1 MQVIT
6 SHTFSLETLI
16 QNGSAPAV
24 HRLSEDLF
32 KTLESINSEK
42 RWFMDISEKTV
53 FCGRDGRFGV
63 VVSGNT
69 APRSELPDTAI
80 YASKEYWMPV
90 FSYLIGR
97 VRLELKPC
105 ELPGILFNYLQ
116 TILLILR
123 VRLVFVDQE
132 GYYNSPGLFDQLPI
146 ILDKLV
152 PEYRALFTR
161 MLTKADKTPT
171 LSDLKQIRTL
181 FMEKVVLRPI
191 DSAVSPATWS
201 GIQSTRR
208 STIRSAI
215 RSTLQSAP
223 PSTMQ
228 SATPSAMQLAPQ
240 STMQSAPQSTTRSS
254 PPSTVSQ
261 TAFPFKRST
270 DYLQNGD
277 FVVAVILAVALTFSV
292 WLWSGH

>member
-1 MQVIT
+1 MQVMT
-6 SHTFSLETLI
+6 SHSFSLETLI
-16 QNGSAPAV
+16 QDGSAPAV

-32 KTLESINSEK
+32 NALESIYAEK
-42 RWFMDISEKTV
+42 RWFADICEKDI
-53 FCGRDGRFGV
+53 FCNRDGRFSV

-69 APRSELPDTAI
+69 VSRSEFPDTAI

-97 VRLELKPC
+97 VRLELRPC

-116 TILLILR
+116 TMLLILR

-132 GYYNSPGLFDQLPI
+132 GYYNSTGLFDQLPI

-161 MLTKADKTPT
+161 LLTKADKTPGP
-171 LSDLKQIRTL
+171 SDLKKIRTL
-181 FMEKVVLRPI
+181 FIEKVVFRSI
-191 DSAVSPATWS
+191 DSAVSPAARPATKQAL
-201 GIQSTRR
+201 QSEGQQGLPPASR
-208 STIRSAI
+208 STEQPE
-215 RSTLQSAP
+215 TLLASKPAP
-223 PSTMQ
+223 R
-228 SATPSAMQLAPQ
+228 
-240 STMQSAPQSTTRSS
+240 STMQSAPRTTVL
-254 PPSTVSQ
+254 PM
-261 TAFPFKRST
+261 AHPFKRST

-277 FVVAVILAVALTFSV
+277 FVVAVVLAVALTFSV

>member
-1 MQVIT
+1 MT
-6 SHTFSLETLI
+6 SHSFSLETLI
-16 QNGSAPAV
+16 QDGSAPAV

-32 KTLESINSEK
+32 KALESIYAGK
-42 RWFMDISEKTV
+42 RWFSDITERDV
-53 FCGRDGRFGV
+53 FCSRDGRFSV
-63 VVSGNT
+63 TVPGNT
-69 APRSELPDTAI
+69 VPWSELPDTAI

-97 VRLELKPC
+97 VRLELRPG

-116 TILLILR
+116 TMLLILR

-161 MLTKADKTPT
+161 LLTKADKTP
-171 LSDLKQIRTL
+171 DLADLRQIKNL
-181 FMEKVVLRPI
+181 FIEKVVKRPV
-191 DSAVSPATWS
+191 DPAVSPAVRPVVK
-201 GIQSTRR
+201 Q
-208 STIRSAI
+208 
-215 RSTLQSAP
+215 TLRLVQVPPPTAVQSA
-223 PSTMQ
+223 
-228 SATPSAMQLAPQ
+228 
-240 STMQSAPQSTTRSS
+240 
-254 PPSTVSQ
+254 VW
-261 TAFPFKRST
+261 PFKRGT

-277 FVVAVILAVALTFSV
+277 LVVAVVLAVALTFSV

>member
-1 MQVIT
+1 MT
-6 SHTFSLETLI
+6 SHSFSLETLI
-16 QNGSAPAV
+16 QDGSSPAI

-32 KTLESINSEK
+32 KALESIYAEK
-42 RWFMDISEKTV
+42 RWFTDISERDI
-53 FCGRDGRFGV
+53 FCGKDGRFS
-63 VVSGNT
+63 VSVPGNT
-69 APRSELPDTAI
+69 VPRSELPDTAI
-80 YASKEYWMPV
+80 YGSKEYWMPV

-116 TILLILR
+116 TMLLILR

-132 GYYNSPGLFDQLPI
+132 GYYNSTGLFDQLPI

-161 MLTKADKTPT
+161 LLTKADKTPA
-171 LSDLKQIRTL
+171 LSDLKQIKAL
-181 FMEKVVLRPI
+181 FIQKIVLRPV
-191 DSAVSPATWS
+191 DPAVSPAARQATKLTF
-201 GIQSTRR
+201 Q
-208 STIRSAI
+208 RSAI
-215 RSTLQSAP
+215 QPAARSTVLPAAS
-223 PSTMQ
+223 
-228 SATPSAMQLAPQ
+228 
-240 STMQSAPQSTTRSS
+240 
-254 PPSTVSQ
+254 
-261 TAFPFKRST
+261 PFKLGA

>member
-1 MQVIT
+1 MT
-6 SHTFSLETLI
+6 SHSFSLETLI
-16 QNGSAPAV
+16 QDGSSPAI

-32 KTLESINSEK
+32 KALESIYAEK
-42 RWFMDISEKTV
+42 RWFTDISEKEI
-53 FCGRDGRFGV
+53 FCSRDGRFGV
-63 VVSGNT
+63 VVPGNT
-69 APRSELPDTAI
+69 VPRSELPDTAI
-80 YASKEYWMPV
+80 YGSKEYWMPV

-116 TILLILR
+116 TMLLILR

-152 PEYRALFTR
+152 PEFRTLFTR
-161 MLTKADKTPT
+161 LLTKADKTPA
-171 LSDLKQIRTL
+171 LSDLKQIKTL
-181 FMEKVVLRPI
+181 FIQRVVLRPI
-191 DSAVSPATWS
+191 DSAVSPASLHATRPTFQSVTWS
-201 GIQSTRR
+201 KMQPEMLPMAQPATR
-208 STIRSAI
+208 
-215 RSTLQSAP
+215 
-223 PSTMQ
+223 STMQ
-228 SATPSAMQLAPQ
+228 SGPLSAMQSGPRGKLPA
-240 STMQSAPQSTTRSS
+240 AY
-254 PPSTVSQ
+254 
-261 TAFPFKRST
+261 PFKRGA

>member
-1 MQVIT
+1 MQVMT
-6 SHTFSLETLI
+6 SHSFSLETLI
-16 QNGSAPAV
+16 QDGSAPAV

-32 KTLESINSEK
+32 KALESIHAEK
-42 RWFMDISEKTV
+42 RWFADISEKDI
-53 FCGRDGRFGV
+53 FCNRDGRFSV

-69 APRSELPDTAI
+69 VPRSELPDTAV
-80 YASKEYWMPV
+80 YASKDYWMPV

-97 VRLELKPC
+97 VRLELRPC

-116 TILLILR
+116 TMLLILR

-132 GYYNSPGLFDQLPI
+132 GYYNSTGLFDQLPI

-161 MLTKADKTPT
+161 LLTKADKTPGP
-171 LSDLKQIRTL
+171 SDLRQIKTL
-181 FMEKVVLRPI
+181 FIEKVVLRPI
-191 DSAVSPATWS
+191 DSQVSPATRPTAAKPIVKFAGLPAAHS
-201 GIQSTRR
+201 G
-208 STIRSAI
+208 AI
-215 RSTLQSAP
+215 
-223 PSTMQ
+223 
-228 SATPSAMQLAPQ
+228 PSAHSEASP
-240 STMQSAPQSTTRSS
+240 SSYSGAIPRSHSEAS
-254 PPSTVSQ
+254 PGSYSGASPGPHAAARS
-261 TAFPFKRST
+261 FKRST

>member
-1 MQVIT
+1 MQVMT
-6 SHTFSLETLI
+6 SHSFSLETLI
-16 QNGSAPAV
+16 QDGSSPAIY
-24 HRLSEDLF
+24 RLSEDLF
-32 KTLESINSEK
+32 KALESIYAEK
-42 RWFMDISEKTV
+42 RWFTDISEKDI
-53 FCGRDGRFGV
+53 FCNRDGRFSV
-63 VVSGNT
+63 VVPGNT
-69 APRSELPDTAI
+69 VPRSELPDTAI

-116 TILLILR
+116 TMLLILR

-132 GYYNSPGLFDQLPI
+132 GYYNSTGLFDELPI

-161 MLTKADKTPT
+161 LLTKADKTPA
-171 LSDLKQIRTL
+171 LSDLKQIKTL
-181 FMEKVVLRPI
+181 FIQKVVLRPI
-191 DSAVSPATWS
+191 DSAVSPATRPVS
-201 GIQSTRR
+201 QSAK
-208 STIRSAI
+208 RSAI
-215 RSTLQSAP
+215 QSPARSTVLPA
-223 PSTMQ
+223 
-228 SATPSAMQLAPQ
+228 AY
-240 STMQSAPQSTTRSS
+240 
-254 PPSTVSQ
+254 
-261 TAFPFKRST
+261 PFKRGA

>member
-1 MQVIT
+1 MT
-6 SHTFSLETLI
+6 SHSFSLETLI
-16 QNGSAPAV
+16 QDGSSPAV

-32 KTLESINSEK
+32 KALESINAEK
-42 RWFMDISEKTV
+42 RWFTDICEKDI
-53 FCGRDGRFGV
+53 FCGRDGRFSV

-69 APRSELPDTAI
+69 APRSEFPDTAI

-97 VRLELKPC
+97 VRLELRPC

-116 TILLILR
+116 TMLLILR

-152 PEYRALFTR
+152 PEYRVLFTR
-161 MLTKADKTPT
+161 LLAKADKTPSV
-171 LSDLKQIRTL
+171 SDLRQIRTL
-181 FMEKVVLRPI
+181 FIEKVVLRPI
-191 DSAVSPATWS
+191 DSAVSPAARPAAR
-201 GIQSTRR
+201 QSLQSNDRQ
-208 STIRSAI
+208 
-215 RSTLQSAP
+215 TLQSNDQQTLQPA
-223 PSTMQ
+223 SRLTAQ
-228 SATPSAMQLAPQ
+228 SAAL
-240 STMQSAPQSTTRSS
+240 STVQSAFLP
-254 PPSTVSQ
+254 
-261 TAFPFKRST
+261 TAQFAARPFKRST